1 MIWIP
6 LVVFV
11 SVLVLALGG
20 YFLVVST
27 RTRKEDVKKRLSLLR
42 IRSVRDEDTPD
53 LLKSELLSDVPGLNR
68 ILSGFGLAVR
78 IDKWLRQTDLSIKVG
93 TFVLLSLA
101 LFAIGILIGNVL
113 DWHFV
118 LSVAAG
124 FLLLSLPS
132 LVVNIK
138 RKKRLKRFISQFPD
152 TLEMFARSLR
162 AGHSFTGALQL
173 VAQEM
178 PSPVGPEFQKVFDEQ
193 NLGIPFRQA
202 LVELTERVD
211 SLDVKF
217 FVTAVL
223 IQRDTGG
230 NLAEII
236 DKIAYVIR
244 DRFRVQGQLRIYT
257 AQARLSGLILAFLPP
272 ILGFVI
278 FVMNPN
284 YLKPLWFDP
293 LGNLM
298 IGVAVV
304 LQITGMLV
312 IRKIVRIKF

>member
-6 LVVFV
+6 LLVFV
-11 SVLVLALGG
+11 SVLVLVLGG
-20 YFLVVST
+20 YFLIVST
-27 RTRKEDVKKRLSLLR
+27 RTRKGEVKERLSLLR
-42 IRSVRDEDTPD
+42 IRNLQDGDVPD
-53 LLKSELLSDVPGLNR
+53 ILKSELLSDVPGLNR
-68 ILSGFGLAVR
+68 FLSGFGPAVR

-101 LFAIGILIGNVL
+101 LFAIGILIGNML
-113 DWHFV
+113 NWHFV

-132 LVVNIK
+132 LVVNSK

-152 TLEMFARSLR
+152 TLEMLARSLR

-178 PSPVGPEFQKVFDEQ
+178 PPPVGPEFQKIFDEQ
-193 NLGIPFRQA
+193 NLGVPFRQA
-202 LVELTERVD
+202 LLDLTERVNL
-211 SLDVKF
+211 LDVKF

-223 IQRDTGG
+223 IQRETGG

-244 DRFRVQGQLRIYT
+244 DRFRIQGQLRIHT

-272 ILGFVI
+272 TLGFVI

-298 IGVAVV
+298 IGMAVV